1 MNRIA
6 LKSFFSACVIA
17 VCGVGFCSDDVIA
30 KEDLFSTGASI
41 VPPEGRVRFVLD
53 RSDAHYACGDDAVFT
68 VTVLAEDMELPAT
81 NGVCRWRLDN
91 FGGMIVAEGETNLA
105 DGNPFVVRGTLESPG
120 FLRIRVNGDEKSV
133 SGLYSAAYEPE
144 RISVGVEKPTDF
156 DRFWDVSVARLERE
170 VPLDP
175 EMEKIEELSDA
186 EISFYRVSFATFGG
200 RRVYGTLCEP
210 TDISKGPYPL
220 LVEIPGAG
228 PGPLE
233 SEYRTTNRICR
244 LMMGVHTFRIPRTR
258 EERAR
263 EYEAQEAKYRAA
275 HGPSSARAYPV
286 GGLLESVEASHYYP
300 VILGINR
307 AVSWA
312 ALRPEVD
319 RERVAYVGVSQG
331 GGFGIYITA
340 LNPFIRR
347 SFIGVPALSDL
358 FGYHVNGRQSGWPEV
373 NEFETDRDPDRLAK
387 LEKNARYLDAAYF
400 AERIRCPV
408 RFSVGYI
415 DESCAPHAVCAT
427 YNRVPSTDKILYH
440 GIGGA
445 HGSRN
450 APMDEIWRWCWAGTA
465 PSP

>member
-1 MNRIA
+1 M
-6 LKSFFSACVIA
+6 KTSAKLFLFA
-17 VCGVGFCSDDVIA
+17 GVVACASAGFCVNDVIA
-30 KEDLFSTGASI
+30 KEDLFSTGVSI
-41 VPPEGRVRFVLD
+41 VPPEGRVRFALD
-53 RSDAHYACGDDAVFT
+53 RADATYACGDEAVFT
-68 VTVLAEDMELPAT
+68 VTVLTDDRKSPVT

-91 FGGMIVAEGETNLA
+91 FGGKLVAEGRA
-105 DGNPFVVRGTLESPG
+105 DLSRGNPFAVRGTLTAPG
-120 FLRIRVNGDEKSV
+120 FLRLTVTGDEASV
-133 SGLYSAAYEPE
+133 AGLYSAAYEPG
-144 RISVGVEKPTDF
+144 RITVGGEKPEDF
-156 DRFWDVSVARLERE
+156 DRFWDTSVARLERE

-175 EMEKIEELSDA
+175 KMEKIDELSDA

-210 TDISKGPYPL
+210 TDLSKGPFPM

-233 SEYRTTNRICR
+233 DEYRTTNRIVR
-244 LMMGVHTFRIPRTR
+244 LMMGVHTFPPQRTR
-258 EERAR
+258 EERTRA
-263 EYEAQEAKYRAA
+263 YEAQEAMYRAK
-275 HGPSSARAYPV
+275 HGPSGARAYPV

-307 AVSWA
+307 AISWT

-331 GGFGIYITA
+331 GGFGIYVTA

-347 SFIGVPALSDL
+347 SFVGVPALSDL
-358 FGYHVNGRQSGWPEV
+358 FGYHVDGRQSGWPEV
-373 NEFETDRDPDRLAK
+373 IESETDRDPGRLAT
-387 LEKNARYLDAAYF
+387 LERNGRYLDAAFF
-400 AERIRCPV
+400 ADRIRCSV

-427 YNRVPSTDKILYH
+427 YNRVPSADKRLYH
-440 GIGGA
+440 GIGGS
-445 HGSRN
+445 HGADN
-450 APMDEIWRWCWAGTA
+450 APLDEIWRWTWVGTA